1 MKPVRLGLIKGGQLG
16 RMLLQAAAA
25 YPVICSVM
33 DSDASA
39 PCRAFAGDFFVGDPL
54 NPDDVYAFGR
64 SLDAVTLEFEHV
76 SIEGLKRLEK
86 EGVRIFPRPQI
97 LEMIQDKAA
106 QKSFYQTLKIPS
118 PEYIIVNERKD
129 LLMHVDFL
137 PAVQKLRKSGYD
149 GKGVLK
155 LNTAG
160 DFEKA
165 FDAPSFIEKEVPFT
179 KEISV
184 IGVRSSTGEIK
195 TYPLAETVADPVHH
209 LLDYLFSPA
218 DVSESV
224 ALKACGIVQRIL
236 EALDFTGILAVE
248 MFVTEADEVLV
259 NEMSPRPHNSGH
271 HTIEANRTSQYEQ
284 LLRAILGL
292 PLGEPDLIS
301 PAATVNLLGRPQ
313 ANGPVFYEGL
323 PQVLGRGGVY
333 LHLYGKNETK
343 PFRKMGHATVLH
355 PDVKKAI
362 AIAQEVRREIKI
374 GAH

>member
-1 MKPVRLGLIKGGQLG
+1 
-16 RMLLQAAAA
+16 MLLQAAAA

-33 DSDASA
+33 DNEVSA
-39 PCRAFAGDFFVGDPL
+39 PCRAFAGNFFLGDPL
-54 NPDDVYAFGR
+54 NAEDVYAFGK

-86 EGVRIFPRPQI
+86 EGVKVFPRPHI
-97 LEMIQDKAA
+97 LEIIQDKAA
-106 QKSFYQTLKIPS
+106 QKKFYQALKIPS
-118 PEYIIVNERKD
+118 PEYILVNGRKE
-129 LLMHVDFL
+129 LSMHVDFL

-155 LNTAG
+155 LNSAE

-165 FDAPSFIEKEVPFT
+165 FDEASFIEKTVPFT

-184 IGVRSSTGEIK
+184 IGVRNSSGDIK
-195 TYPLAETVADPVHH
+195 TYPLVEMVADPVHH

-224 ALKACGIVQRIL
+224 EMKACGIVRKIL

-248 MFVTEADEVLV
+248 MFVTEVGEVLV

-301 PAATVNLLGRPQ
+301 PAATVNLLGQPK
-313 ANGPVFYEGL
+313 ASGPVFYEGL
-323 PQVLGRGGVY
+323 TQVLGRGGVY
-333 LHLYGKNETK
+333 LHLYGKNETR

-355 PDVKKAI
+355 SDIKKAI

-374 GAH
+374 SAH